1 MQVKVPTIKR
11 GIDIRHETMRFRLN
25 LFGSMFDAAI
35 ENHRPSA
42 YLIRYL
48 EGIPEPP
55 SRHHVRRRT
64 CGHVGGLKRVTLHGD
79 TASTADSAGS
89 IPTGRSKVNAR
100 TYGGLPVDAHRS
112 QRDDFQILWRIVRI
126 AMRNRVRLAIAV
138 AATLGGAAFQLL
150 IPQLL
155 GDAVDSALGL
165 LDAASASPEAARE
178 ALFLAAILLLGASV
192 LRGLF
197 TLVHNYAGESIGHH
211 LAYDLRLA
219 FYDKLQQ
226 LSFSFHDRVHTGEL
240 ITRGMLDLEGVRMF
254 VNTGVLRVL
263 LLVVLIFAGAWLL
276 LSADLLLGA
285 LSLSFVPFVAWNA
298 ATIRLRLR
306 HLWLSLQDRLAVLSR
321 IMDEN
326 LTGIRVVRAFGAE
339 RHELDK
345 YDLASD
351 EALALSDRRI
361 RLRVASTCTMTF
373 AYFIAMGMVL
383 WLGGLRVL
391 DGAMTVGKL
400 TEFLAFMTILQ
411 QPVRQLGM
419 VVNSFARASTCGAR
433 LFAVLDLE
441 PEIVERADAVPLAV
455 SDGTVRFEDVS
466 FAYGGEGAPPVLHG
480 VSFEVRK
487 GQALGLVG
495 PPGSGKSTIAH
506 LLARHYDISGGR
518 ITVDGQDIRD
528 VTLESLRRAVRVVPQ
543 DPFLFTSALD
553 NNIAYGNPWVD
564 DAGIAEAASRA
575 QIGAFIE
582 TLPEGYDTLVGE
594 RGVSLS
600 GGQKQRIAIA
610 RTMMLDPVVLV
621 LDDSTAAI
629 DAGTELRIRQA
640 LQQTTTDCATII
652 VSHRLGTLR
661 HADEILFLEDGRVI
675 ERGAHDTLMALDGRY
690 AALFTLQS
698 HDDGPDQQPAIAGAA
713 E

>member
-1 MQVKVPTIKR
+1 M
-11 GIDIRHETMRFRLN
+11 
-25 LFGSMFDAAI
+25 
-35 ENHRPSA
+35 
-42 YLIRYL
+42 
-48 EGIPEPP
+48 
-55 SRHHVRRRT
+55 
-64 CGHVGGLKRVTLHGD
+64 
-79 TASTADSAGS
+79 
-89 IPTGRSKVNAR
+89 NAR
-100 TYGGLPVDAHRS
+100 SYGGLPADAYRG
-112 QRDDFQILWRIVRI
+112 QRDDFRILLRIIRIVL
-126 AMRNRVRLAIAV
+126 RNRLRVAIAI
-138 AATLGGAAFQLL
+138 AATLAAAAFQLL

-165 LDAASASPEAARE
+165 LGAASAGPEAARD
-178 ALFLAAILLLGASV
+178 ALFTAALLLLSASV

-197 TLVHNYAGESIGHH
+197 TLVHNYTGESIGHH
-211 LAYDLRLA
+211 LAYDLRIA

-263 LLVVLIFAGAWLL
+263 LLIILICAGAWIL
-276 LSADLLLGA
+276 LSADPVLGA
-285 LSLSFVPFVAWNA
+285 LSLSFVPFIAWNA
-298 ATIRLRLR
+298 ATVRLRLR
-306 HLWLSLQDRLAVLSR
+306 HLWLSLQDRLAVLGR

-339 RHELDK
+339 RHELRK

-351 EALALSDRRI
+351 EALALSNRRI
-361 RLRVASTCTMTF
+361 RLRVASVCTMTF
-373 AYFIAMGMVL
+373 AFFLAMGLVL
-383 WLGGLRVL
+383 WVGGLRVL
-391 DGAMTVGKL
+391 DGTITVGTL
-400 TEFLAFMTILQ
+400 IEFLAFMTILQ

-441 PEIVERADAVPLAV
+441 SEIAERADAAPLAV
-455 SDGTVRFEDVS
+455 SDGTLRFENVS
-466 FAYGGEGAPPVLHG
+466 FGYGGEGAPPVLHG
-480 VSFEVRK
+480 VSFELRR
-487 GQALGLVG
+487 GQALGIVG

-506 LLARHYDISGGR
+506 LLARHYDVSGGR
-518 ITVDGQDIRD
+518 ITIDGQDIRD
-528 VTLESLRRAVRVVPQ
+528 VALDSLRQSVRVVPQ

-553 NNIAYGNPWVD
+553 NNIAYGDPWVD
-564 DAGIAEAASRA
+564 DAEIAEAASQA
-575 QIGAFIE
+575 QIGDFIE

-610 RTMMLDPVVLV
+610 RTVMLNPVVLV

-640 LQQTTTDCATII
+640 LQQTTTDCATIT

-661 HADEILFLEDGRVI
+661 HADEILFLESGRVV
-675 ERGAHDTLMALDGRY
+675 ERGTHDRLMSIGGRY
-690 AALFTLQS
+690 AALFALQS
-698 HDDGPDQQPAIAGAA
+698 NDDGAAGPPAIAGAA

>member
-276 LSADLLLGA
+276 LSADLLPRPSGYA
-285 LSLSFVPFVAWNA
+285 CA
-298 ATIRLRLR
+298 IYGCRCR
-306 HLWLSLQDRLAVLSR
+306 
-321 IMDEN
+321 
-326 LTGIRVVRAFGAE
+326 TGWRC
-339 RHELDK
+339 
-345 YDLASD
+345 S
-351 EALALSDRRI
+351 
-361 RLRVASTCTMTF
+361 
-373 AYFIAMGMVL
+373 
-383 WLGGLRVL
+383 
-391 DGAMTVGKL
+391 
-400 TEFLAFMTILQ
+400 
-411 QPVRQLGM
+411 
-419 VVNSFARASTCGAR
+419 
-433 LFAVLDLE
+433 
-441 PEIVERADAVPLAV
+441 
-455 SDGTVRFEDVS
+455 
-466 FAYGGEGAPPVLHG
+466 
-480 VSFEVRK
+480 
-487 GQALGLVG
+487 
-495 PPGSGKSTIAH
+495 
-506 LLARHYDISGGR
+506 
-518 ITVDGQDIRD
+518 
-528 VTLESLRRAVRVVPQ
+528 
-543 DPFLFTSALD
+543 
-553 NNIAYGNPWVD
+553 
-564 DAGIAEAASRA
+564 AASWTRTSPA
-575 QIGAFIE
+575 SAWCAPSGRSATSWTNTTWPPTKRWRCRTGASGCAS
-582 TLPEGYDTLVGE
+582 LP
-594 RGVSLS
+594 
-600 GGQKQRIAIA
+600 
-610 RTMMLDPVVLV
+610 
-621 LDDSTAAI
+621 
-629 DAGTELRIRQA
+629 
-640 LQQTTTDCATII
+640 
-652 VSHRLGTLR
+652 
-661 HADEILFLEDGRVI
+661 HA
-675 ERGAHDTLMALDGRY
+675 
-690 AALFTLQS
+690 
-698 HDDGPDQQPAIAGAA
+698 P
-713 E
+713 

>member
-1 MQVKVPTIKR
+1 M
-11 GIDIRHETMRFRLN
+11 
-25 LFGSMFDAAI
+25 
-35 ENHRPSA
+35 
-42 YLIRYL
+42 
-48 EGIPEPP
+48 
-55 SRHHVRRRT
+55 
-64 CGHVGGLKRVTLHGD
+64 
-79 TASTADSAGS
+79 
-89 IPTGRSKVNAR
+89 NAR
-100 TYGGLPVDAHRS
+100 SYGGLPADAYRG
-112 QRDDFQILWRIVRI
+112 QRDDFRILWRIVRI
-126 AMRNRVRLAIAV
+126 VLRNRLRVAIAIV
-138 AATLGGAAFQLL
+138 ATLAAAAFQLL

-165 LDAASASPEAARE
+165 LGAASAGPEAARE
-178 ALFLAAILLLGASV
+178 ALFSAALLLLSASV

-197 TLVHNYAGESIGHH
+197 TLVHNYTGESIGHH
-211 LAYDLRLA
+211 LAYDLRIA

-263 LLVVLIFAGAWLL
+263 LLAILICAGAWIL
-276 LSADLLLGA
+276 LSADPVLGA

-298 ATIRLRLR
+298 ATVRLRLR
-306 HLWLSLQDRLAVLSR
+306 HLWLSLQDRLAVLGR

-339 RHELDK
+339 RHELNK

-351 EALALSDRRI
+351 DALTLSNRRI
-361 RLRVASTCTMTF
+361 RLRVASVCSMTF
-373 AYFIAMGMVL
+373 AFFVAMGLVL
-383 WLGGLRVL
+383 WVGGLRVL
-391 DGAMTVGKL
+391 DGTITVGTL

-441 PEIVERADAVPLAV
+441 PEISEPTDAAPLAV
-455 SDGTVRFEDVS
+455 SDGTLRFENVS
-466 FAYGGEGAPPVLHG
+466 FGYGGEGAPPVLHD
-480 VSFEVRK
+480 VSFELRK
-487 GQALGLVG
+487 GQALGIVG

-506 LLARHYDISGGR
+506 LLARHYDVSGGR
-518 ITVDGQDIRD
+518 IVIDGQDIRD
-528 VTLESLRRAVRVVPQ
+528 VTLDSLRQSVRVVPQ

-564 DAGIAEAASRA
+564 DAEIAEAASQA
-575 QIGAFIE
+575 QIGNFIE
-582 TLPEGYDTLVGE
+582 TLPEGYNTLVGE

-610 RTMMLDPVVLV
+610 RTVMLDPVVLV

-652 VSHRLGTLR
+652 VSHRLGALR
-661 HADEILFLEDGRVI
+661 HAGEILFLESGRVV
-675 ERGAHDTLMALDGRY
+675 ERGSHEDLMSIGGRY
-690 AALFTLQS
+690 AALFALQS
-698 HDDGPDQQPAIAGAA
+698 NDDGAAGPPAIAGAA